1 MNTLI
6 ETNDW
11 GVGMTHGLTYGYD
24 AFRNPQ
30 RLWDHL
36 DQVKA
41 RENEIWVGTFRE
53 VASYIKEREETKLE
67 VVNKK
72 NTLLV
77 LRNLSWIRNCALNR
91 DNGDYRIR
99 K

>member
-41 RENEIWVGTFRE
+41 RENEIWVGTFQ
-53 VASYIKEREETKLE
+53 
-67 VVNKK
+67 
-72 NTLLV
+72 
-77 LRNLSWIRNCALNR
+77 
-91 DNGDYRIR
+91 
-99 K
+99 